1 MLGPNHKS
9 LVPDLRPA
17 DFLTPANVISAH
29 HHLRCEFESHP
40 WRGVL
45 DTTLCD
51 KTCQWLVTGRWF
63 SPGTPVSSNNKTNDH
78 DITEILLK
86 VALNIITP
94 YPNNYIYY
102 QATCMIQTYY
112 IYLWYVLLQMDFSSH
127 LILHVSP
134 FDKSLILTTKFLS
147 RKQCVAARQIEFLSP
162 SSYKRGKIGPLQSQ

>member
-1 MLGPNHKS
+1 MVVGFTTTN
-9 LVPDLRPA
+9 A
-17 DFLTPANVISAH
+17 ISAH
-29 HHLRCEFESHP
+29 HHLPCEFESRP

-51 KTCQWLVTGRWF
+51 KACQWLATGQWF
-63 SPGTPVSSNNKTNDH
+63 SPVSSNNKTDDH

-94 YPNNYIYY
+94 YPHNYIYY
-102 QATCMIQTYY
+102 NQATSMIQTY
-112 IYLWYVLLQMDFSSH
+112 YLWYVLLEMDFSSH

-134 FDKSLILTTKFLS
+134 FDKSLILTTKFFP

-162 SSYKRGKIGPLQSQ
+162 TSYKQGKIGHLQSHCPAI